1 MRTRCLSNATHEY
14 IKMIDVNEFIYKFSH
29 FNNNIP
35 ALHLDISND
44 YYTLFTIQR
53 LHILRNSQVNNLSSK
68 SQMILTVEQNLL
80 ELHRA

>member
-14 IKMIDVNEFIYKFSH
+14 IKMINVNEFIYNFSH

-53 LHILRNSQVNNLSSK
+53 LHILRNSQVTNLSSE
-68 SQMILTVEQNLL
+68 SQMKQSSDF
-80 ELHRA
+80 

>member
-35 ALHLDISND
+35 ALHLDFSND

-80 ELHRA
+80 EIHRA